1 MSEEGLRREGMQWL
15 SEDGIETLGTNI
27 SVFDNIDIMKTYAD
41 TWTFC
46 VEAEQHWF

>member
-15 SEDGIETLGTNI
+15 SEDGIET
-27 SVFDNIDIMKTYAD
+27 AD